1 MRKTVSHL
9 IMTLDGVVKFEAVME
24 TIARLRDQEVQ
35 ADFFLPGWPRKTPCC
50 SGGSL
55 TRNGRTI
62 AILDP

>member
-1 MRKTVSHL
+1 MRKVVSHL

-35 ADFFLPGWPRKTPCC
+35 ADFFYPGGRGRRHAARASHLPGM
-50 SGGSL
+50 GGL
-55 TRNGRTI
+55 L